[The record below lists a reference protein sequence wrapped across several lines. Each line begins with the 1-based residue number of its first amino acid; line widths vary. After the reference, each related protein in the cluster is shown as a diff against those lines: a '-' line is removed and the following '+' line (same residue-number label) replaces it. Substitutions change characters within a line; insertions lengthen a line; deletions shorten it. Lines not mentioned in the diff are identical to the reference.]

1 MPASKR
7 QAVELLNH
15 AFMKKKQFY
24 EAPEA
29 ETIRIRPS
37 GVLMN
42 SNEGTETPTDGG
54 DENFG

>member
-1 MPASKR
+1 
-7 QAVELLNH
+7 
-15 AFMKKKQFY
+15 MKKKQFY